1 VFESLV
7 FFRLIPGTLK
17 IFVAGMVFKDFV
29 ILDRHA
35 HFPGT
40 LPRDLVGTVSLAAF
54 EDFYGPFAAHFHLG
68 RKLERNDYLAFLL
81 RCAFKIVVTNNEDH
95 MSLSLTKKE

>member
-1 VFESLV
+1 
-7 FFRLIPGTLK
+7 
-17 IFVAGMVFKDFV
+17 
-29 ILDRHA
+29 
-35 HFPGT
+35 
-40 LPRDLVGTVSLAAF
+40 VSLAAF